1 MFPLR
6 PRPRRW
12 VHFGHLRLYGKDGL
26 SKFHTTDETGPRPH
40 IRGFSSTFR
49 LFAARRSCGQ
59 APADRTR
66 AFTLLS
72 EVHFFHLDSEFGLNI
87 TTELPPSSE
96 MQELGEDASDCATS
110 GERCPDSSPIPS
122 TPLDSFLRAVRRPLV
137 SRRWRRTQ
145 TNTWDALAGAASGS
159 GSGTGACEPWCV
171 RLQVHMSFSDD
182 PAEDALCAPTPPQ
195 ATPNLRGLPWFR
207 GRVIFSSP
215 PRASSAS
222 HPVGE

>member
-1 MFPLR
+1 MYGTGAWREVTPRGGDEPLFPLR

-26 SKFHTTDETGPRPH
+26 SKFHTTDETGPRPN

-87 TTELPPSSE
+87 TAELPPSSE

-122 TPLDSFLRAVRRPLV
+122 TSLDSF
-137 SRRWRRTQ
+137 
-145 TNTWDALAGAASGS
+145 
-159 GSGTGACEPWCV
+159 
-171 RLQVHMSFSDD
+171 
-182 PAEDALCAPTPPQ
+182 PPGCSTS
-195 ATPNLRGLPWFR
+195 AGLPPVAKNANQHLGCI
-207 GRVIFSSP
+207 GRRCKRKRKRHGSV
-215 PRASSAS
+215 
-222 HPVGE
+222 